1 MTFSVLLSL
10 VLHVSLYVFAT
21 YAIPFFKINEPIEQ
35 AFEVD
40 YVENL
45 PTSSLTTVKV
55 GSSSE
60 SNKVKDKNK
69 KDINKEKK
77 IKSPPP
83 PPPPA
88 SPNIRENI
96 NKKNDKL
103 KKQKDLNEIAE
114 IIKKKPKLKIE
125 KKKEIPKVVSK
136 PKTLKKQTTP
146 KVVVKPK
153 KIKNKQ
159 KENFAKGILNTLA
172 EAKIK
177 NNEVKNE
184 KANKEDLLNKIK
196 KMAGN
201 SNRQVKETSL
211 NFSQTDIDRISNH
224 VRKFFNV
231 SYAASEVNNIITLKI
246 ITNLDG
252 TVKSVSIIEKAK
264 YMRNKFYR
272 AAADAARRAVLD
284 SSPLPLPKGKEKLFT
299 NIIFDF
305 NTSFIKS
312 Y

>member
-1 MTFSVLLSL
+1 MVSSTFISIG
-10 VLHVSLYVFAT
+10 LHISFIIIAYFGMPILKV
-21 YAIPFFKINEPIEQ
+21 KEPIEQ
-35 AFEVD
+35 PIDIVD
-40 YVENL
+40 DT
-45 PTSSLTTVKV
+45 PISSQTSLKLGTTTVKK
-55 GSSSE
+55 E
-60 SNKVKDKNK
+60 NEK
-69 KDINKEKK
+69 KIEDKEKK
-77 IKSPPP
+77 IRKTVPPP
-83 PPPPA
+83 PPVP
-88 SPNIRENI
+88 SKKLVD
-96 NKKNDKL
+96 KKNNEL

-136 PKTLKKQTTP
+136 PRILKQTTP
-146 KVVVKPK
+146 KVVVKPE

-159 KENFAKGILNTLA
+159 KENFAKGLLNTLA

-177 NNEVKNE
+177 NNEVKKE
-184 KANKEDLLNKIK
+184 KANKEDLLKKIK

-201 SNRQVKETSL
+201 SNRQVKKTSL

-252 TVKSVSIIEKAK
+252 TVQSVTIIEKSK

-299 NIIFDF
+299 NMIFDF